1 MTDEDK
7 VQQIVDEWPRQPE
20 IEMVI
25 GYVLTMTGAITKLF

>member
-25 GYVLTMTGAITKLF
+25 GYVLKMTGGITKLF